1 MSLNRKN
8 FQLYG
13 KKINLFKNLKLKL
26 ITLGVSLLV
35 MTGCSHEYTIEPD
48 SLPVAYVE
56 KAYNQQLNIAGGR
69 VIPYSFEVETNFPND
84 MNISISPIDENEA
97 DAYNNLK
104 ITGVPKYKGT
114 FTIHI
119 YAGFY
124 ASGDGKLDKT
134 YEFIVN
140 E

>member
-1 MSLNRKN
+1 MSLNWKN
-8 FQLYG
+8 LQLYG
-13 KKINLFKNLKLKL
+13 KENNLIKNLKFNLV
-26 ITLGVSLLV
+26 TLGVPLLL
-35 MTGCSHEYTIEPD
+35 MTGCGDEYTIEPD
-48 SLPVAYVE
+48 SLPVAYVG

-69 VIPYSFEVETNFPND
+69 VIPYSFEVETNFPSD

-124 ASGDGKLDKT
+124 ASGEGKLDKT